1 MSFKAQLSG
10 EPGKPQQA
18 MLMATSK
25 AHPGLAAY
33 AVAKAKKDGSH
44 TATLSTSAIDKQV
57 ANVVR
62 AGRKGHTGACR

>member
-1 MSFKAQLSG
+1 VTFTAQISG

-33 AVAKAKKDGSH
+33 AVAKAKKDGRH
-44 TATLSTSAIDKQV
+44 TAALSTSAIDKQI

-62 AGRKGHTGACR
+62 ALG